1 MIAVAS
7 DWLACRLAC
16 RLACLLARSLAYKF
30 AAARQEHLTY
40 GVYTHKESHRVKH
53 HQNSGAN
60 YGQAVLG
67 SCKLPHDLQLE
78 GVWGVSNDT
87 ATSAPSRTAA
97 LRLGS
102 SRPVT

>member
-67 SCKLPHDLQLE
+67 SCKLPHDRQ
-78 GVWGVSNDT
+78 W
-87 ATSAPSRTAA
+87 A
-97 LRLGS
+97 LRWTPVAGLWRGGGWQVAY
-102 SRPVT
+102 RPCSAGTG